1 MLNIRTISK
10 LKDMSDSK
18 WSSSMLKFCN
28 VHVLFQVFWLEP
40 VQSSN
45 LVLLSYVSIVY
56 SIIGMNST
64 VHTKYDYCTYTVDPK

>member
-1 MLNIRTISK
+1 
-10 LKDMSDSK
+10 MSDSK
-18 WSSSMLKFCN
+18 WSSSRLKFCN

-45 LVLLSYVSIVY
+45 LVLLSYDSIVY

-64 VHTKYDYCTYTVDPK
+64 VHTEYDYCTYTVDPK